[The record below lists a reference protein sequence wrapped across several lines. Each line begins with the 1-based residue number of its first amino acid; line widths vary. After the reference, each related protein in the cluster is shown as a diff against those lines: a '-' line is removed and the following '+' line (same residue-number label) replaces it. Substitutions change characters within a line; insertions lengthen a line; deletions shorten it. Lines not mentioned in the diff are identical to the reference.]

1 MLNKEIQ
8 HFLPSIAS
16 LFEKHKI
23 KNAWLF
29 GSVLTEKFNQKSDI
43 DLLINL
49 QDGLEPIE
57 AGGHLWDLTFEL
69 EDLLHRKVDLVSER
83 SIKNPYFL
91 KEIGA
96 TKYFIYG
103 K

>member
-1 MLNKEIQ
+1 MLG
-8 HFLPSIAS
+8 FLGLCS
-16 LFEKHKI
+16 LKNLI
-23 KNAWLF
+23 KK
-29 GSVLTEKFNQKSDI
+29 VI
-43 DLLINL
+43 
-49 QDGLEPIE
+49 LEPIE

>member
-29 GSVLTEKFNQKSDI
+29 GSVLTPNFNQESDI
-43 DLLINL
+43 DLLITIQEGIDPL
-49 QDGLEPIE
+49 E

-91 KEIGA
+91 KEIAA

>member
-8 HFLPSIAS
+8 HFLPSITS

-23 KNAWLF
+23 KNAWFF

-83 SIKNPYFL
+83 SINNPYFL
-91 KEIGA
+91 KEIA
-96 TKYFIYG
+96 AIKYFIYG

>member
-1 MLNKEIQ
+1 
-8 HFLPSIAS
+8 
-16 LFEKHKI
+16 
-23 KNAWLF
+23 
-29 GSVLTEKFNQKSDI
+29 VLTEKFNQKSDI